1 MTKFRGLVF
10 LAEMC
15 LEIKDPLETKMIL
28 VYILQIH
35 RIAGSSLKPWDREH
49 VEGSIIWFSFFL
61 SFLREFPGIR

>member
-1 MTKFRGLVF
+1 MVWFF

-35 RIAGSSLKPWDREH
+35 RIAGSSLKSWDREH
-49 VEGSIIWFSFFL
+49 VEATSRIWFSFFL
-61 SFLREFPGIR
+61 SILREFPGIK